1 MAARSLKC
9 SPCLAFLR
17 RSFRGPGG
25 SIAFVQGNVLH
36 WAGDV
41 LATSTSK
48 KLEGVKRA
56 DWWGFAGR
64 YSADAA
70 LHHYLGR
77 SLREECRQ
85 QTGQLNFG
93 DVLVTQPK
101 GSQLQVKHLLHT
113 AIPSYPAS
121 EDPAAKPAPNGEL
134 LDPQE
139 LTLEKARQL
148 LRRSFQEL
156 LSKAAD
162 LSASSLCLPCLGC
175 GIRGWPADVVAQIAL
190 QALAESEAAESRSPA
205 LSLVEFRC
213 IDRFVLEAW
222 INRAI
227 ALGFQEEH

>member
-9 SPCLAFLR
+9 SPCLASLR

-70 LHHYLGR
+70 LHSYLGR

-121 EDPAAKPAPNGEL
+121 EDPAAKPAPNGER

-156 LSKAAD
+156 LSKA
-162 LSASSLCLPCLGC
+162 
-175 GIRGWPADVVAQIAL
+175 R
-190 QALAESEAAESRSPA
+190 
-205 LSLVEFRC
+205 
-213 IDRFVLEAW
+213 
-222 INRAI
+222 
-227 ALGFQEEH
+227 

>member
-9 SPCLAFLR
+9 SPSLAPLR
-17 RSFRGPGG
+17 RTFRRPGG
-25 SIAFVQGNVLH
+25 SIAFVQGNVIH

-70 LHHYLGR
+70 LHHCLGQ

-85 QTGQLNFG
+85 QTYQLKFG
-93 DVLVTQPK
+93 DVLVTK
-101 GSQLQVKHLLHT
+101 LTRSEMQVKHLLHT

-121 EDPAAKPAPNGEL
+121 EDPAAKPAPNGER

-139 LTLEKARQL
+139 LTLEKATQL

-156 LSKAAD
+156 LSKARD

-175 GIRGWPADVVAQIAL
+175 GIRGWPADVVAQIGL
-190 QALAESEAAESRSPA
+190 QALADSEAAESGSPV

-222 INRAI
+222 INQAI
-227 ALGFQEEH
+227 ALGFEEQ